1 MGVLQRQKE
10 DIESQIAGVKL
21 RLKFDNQTFK
31 QAKETEKM
39 ISSGNRAAAIKAMKS
54 VRVHIEEAR
63 KIAGDITISARNKKV
78 DLGKVGMKGED
89 EAELRKQLQTVVK
102 MSDNIDLKARLHQAP
117 DLDAKLGMDN
127 QDSVSGGD
135 TSLPGAETASM
146 VSEEHPSEVAT
157 PGAGGGEASTEIENQ
172 PSERTTAL
180 GSEE

>member
-21 RLKFDNQTFK
+21 RLIFDNQTFK

-127 QDSVSGGD
+127 QDLGSGGD
-135 TSLPGAETASM
+135 TSLPGAETAST
-146 VSEEHPSEVAT
+146 VSEEHPSEMAT
-157 PGAGGGEASTEIENQ
+157 ARETEEEEEGINSLGA
-172 PSERTTAL
+172 
-180 GSEE
+180 